1 MLILKSFILPNGK
14 DDLNLNSLGADV
26 SLTLTPDDY
35 IVKMFNFFT
44 FSQEC
49 GVAILPL
56 DVPEPH
62 GPLWILGDTFL
73 SKFYSVYDRDHDVVG
88 FAPAK
93 KRFVT

>member
-1 MLILKSFILPNGK
+1 MKSFILPNGK
-14 DDLNLNSLGADV
+14 DESNPNTLGKDV
-26 SLTLTPDDY
+26 FFTLTPDDY
-35 IVKMFNFFT
+35 IIKMFNFFT

-73 SKFYSVYDRDHDVVG
+73 SKFYSVYDRDYNMVG
-88 FAPAK
+88 FAPAR
-93 KRFVT
+93 KRIIT